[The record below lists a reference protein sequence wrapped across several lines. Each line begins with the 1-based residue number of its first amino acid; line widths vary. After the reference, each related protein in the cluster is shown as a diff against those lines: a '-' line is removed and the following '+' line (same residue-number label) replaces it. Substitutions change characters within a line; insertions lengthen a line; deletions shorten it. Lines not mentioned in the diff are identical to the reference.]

1 MTTAD
6 KARNLLLVVKG
17 KATSAAGKRLHNP
30 QLEYEGALGEFRGH
44 LKQAVEKVKDA
55 FKK

>member
-44 LKQAVEKVKDA
+44 LKQAGEKVKDA